1 LANKRYEIEQKKENI
16 EELNKRILT
25 SEQEQIEKLR
35 KENDEIREIN
45 KKKSEEVEALE
56 KKISDYEQQYREISN
71 LKDKIDFHNDQS
83 KNKFFTFNK
92 KGNFILLHIIKFFI

>member
-1 LANKRYEIEQKKENI
+1 
-16 EELNKRILT
+16 LNKRILT

-45 KKKSEEVEALE
+45 KKKMEEVDMLE

-71 LKDKIDFHNDQS
+71 VKDKIDFHNEQS
-83 KNKFFTFNK
+83 KEKQIK
-92 KGNFILLHIIKFFI
+92 KNSMFLLNRIIKFREKKQY

>member
-35 KENDEIREIN
+35 KDNDEIREIN
-45 KKKSEEVEALE
+45 IKKLEEVEMLD
-56 KKISDYEQQYREISN
+56 KKISDYEQQYRDISN
-71 LKDKIDFHNDQS
+71 LKDKIDFHNEQS
-83 KNKFFTFNK
+83 K
-92 KGNFILLHIIKFFI
+92 LLNIKN